1 MEALV
6 PVVLA
11 LLAGLGLGS
20 VRVTSSSRSMLVE
33 RLGKY
38 NRQLSPGLS
47 LVLPGIERVVSHE
60 SLKERVLDIPPQQC
74 ITRDNVS
81 IQVDAVVYWQLLEH
95 SRAYYAVDN
104 LQAAMVNVVL
114 TQIRAEMGKL
124 DLDQTFTTRSEINDV
139 LLRELDQA
147 TDPWGVKVTRVEL
160 RDIQPSQGVQ
170 QAMEQQ
176 MTAEREKRASI
187 LRSEGERE
195 SQVNAARGRAEAL
208 VLDAKAKQEALLL
221 EADAQAKQQGLLAR
235 ARADAATQLAQAIE
249 AHPAAAESLRL
260 LLAKDWIAMG
270 EQLSKAPGGSVL
282 LVDPQSPAALL
293 TALRGCWARRTRA
306 QSMGWRRS
314 GRSNRQGRQHACAIE
329 EGAAEQRRGPAKG
342 TQQGLI
348 RHVGADVHESQ
359 QGMGQGNR
367 CGPGSRNPH
376 QQAEQNGRSMEHE
389 GFEAILMGPTGPLAP
404 GGKALKHRPG
414 GGDVGHREIG
424 LGAGRP

>member
-235 ARADAATQLAQAIE
+235 ARADAATQLAQAIQT
-249 AHPAAAESLRL
+249 HPAAAESLRL

-293 TALRGCWARRTRA
+293 TALKGL
-306 QSMGWRRS
+306 
-314 GRSNRQGRQHACAIE
+314 QGQ
-329 EGAAEQRRGPAKG
+329 K
-342 TQQGLI
+342 
-348 RHVGADVHESQ
+348 D
-359 QGMGQGNR
+359 
-367 CGPGSRNPH
+367 
-376 QQAEQNGRSMEHE
+376 
-389 GFEAILMGPTGPLAP
+389 
-404 GGKALKHRPG
+404 
-414 GGDVGHREIG
+414 
-424 LGAGRP
+424 